1 MHKSQTAVCRPLQ
14 KWPPLNGHR
23 LVKNPE
29 LPQLIP
35 ESSQLPSK
43 ALILKSVPSPFGG
56 GHAKADVGYP
66 LESVDTSSPRAT
78 LTSFFAELEGAWEV
92 FRDEYWEAPSYEIYL
107 DIIHGAGRTLRTLDL
122 SEVAPSARIEVGYE
136 AFTLLHET
144 LARIELPPMEEIPD
158 ASAFEHTEGPARWT
172 IPHTDITIARV
183 TEGTR
188 KGEFL
193 FSPATIER
201 VHEFY
206 QRTRALPYKRDVP
219 VENTT
224 RVRQLHPGWW
234 VSMAIIES
242 LPEWM
247 KRVVF
252 NQAVW
257 KWGAFAVM
265 AIIASVLVLL
275 VYRIARGEV
284 SENLVTDYFRR
295 LAAPIFVLLLIPG
308 VAFLITEQIN
318 LVGAVAKYLLLILQ
332 TIKYLLATWVAWLG
346 SLLVAEML
354 IASPKVED
362 DSLNAQLL
370 RLSARIIGIAIGLTT
385 IFYGANQI
393 GLPVVGVLAGVG
405 VGGLAI
411 ALAAQDSLKN
421 LLGSLMIFMDKPY
434 KPGQRIVVEGHDGFV
449 EQIGLRSTKIRML
462 TGAQTSIPNE
472 RMARLDIENIGRRS
486 FIRRQ
491 SSIRL
496 SYDTP
501 AAKVRKAVEIIKD
514 ILHNHE
520 GMREE
525 LPPRVFFDEFNP
537 DSLNIFVSYWY
548 HPPRR
553 WKAMQFDERI
563 NLEIMERF
571 AEADIKLALPAIKNY
586 LSREDEQS
594 VKDLG

>member
-1 MHKSQTAVCRPLQ
+1 MTRIPPPSFRFICQYLLSAVL
-14 KWPPLNGHR
+14 L
-23 LVKNPE
+23 
-29 LPQLIP
+29 
-35 ESSQLPSK
+35 
-43 ALILKSVPSPFGG
+43 FGG
-56 GHAKADVGYP
+56 GYAKADLGYP
-66 LESVDTSSPRAT
+66 LEPVDTSSPRAT
-78 LTSFFAELEGAWEV
+78 LTSFFAEMEGVWGV
-92 FRDEYWEAPSYEIYL
+92 FRDEYWDTPDHDIYL
-107 DIIHGAGRTLRTLDL
+107 DIIHRAGRSLRALDL

-136 AFTLLHET
+136 AITLLYET
-144 LARIELPPMEEIPD
+144 LARIELPPMGEIPD
-158 ASAFEHTEGPARWT
+158 ASVFEHTEGPAKWT

-201 VHEFY
+201 VQEFY

-219 VENTT
+219 LENTV

-234 VSMAIIES
+234 VSMATIES

-252 NQAVW
+252 NEAVW

-265 AIIASVLVLL
+265 AIITFALVFL

-295 LAAPIFVLLLIPG
+295 LAAPVFVLLLIPG

-318 LVGAVAKYLLLILQ
+318 MVGAVAKHLLLILQ

-346 SLLVAEML
+346 SLLVAEIL
-354 IASPKVED
+354 IASSKIED
-362 DSLNAQLL
+362 NSLNAQLL
-370 RLSARIIGIAIGLTT
+370 RLSARIIGITLGLT
-385 IFYGANQI
+385 IICYGANQI

-411 ALAAQDSLKN
+411 ALAAQDSVKN

-472 RMARLDIENIGRRS
+472 RMARLDIENIGRRN
-486 FIRRQ
+486 FIRRE

-496 SYDTP
+496 SLDTP
-501 AAKVRKAVEIIKD
+501 AAKVRKAVGIIKD

-525 LPPRVFFDEFNP
+525 FPPRVFFDEFNP
-537 DSLNIFVSYWY
+537 DSLNIFVSCWY
-548 HPPRR
+548 HPARR

-571 AEADIKLALPAIKNY
+571 AKADIKLALPAMRNY
-586 LSREDEQS
+586 LSREDEQP
-594 VKDLG
+594 VKDPTL